1 MGRAV
6 VSIVQSASGM
16 RALWVS
22 MPVMVACL
30 AASARADTAGDPA
43 SEPGAAG
50 EADAVNAAAAVDVSA
65 VAAAAGAPGAAGAEE
80 AAGATARREAAA
92 LARARRDGTSEDA
105 GYAGAPIA
113 VSVSSPVGWLRD
125 TFGASVYVAPGAHS
139 VIRAN
144 FSRYDAESLLLS
156 LLANF
161 ENAPHHGT
169 ITDLG
174 IGWSWYP
181 RRPWDG
187 FLLELGVNRRER
199 DTWVHSEIE
208 DRVDTTSTT
217 YAGRALIGW
226 SWMLNRRMFL
236 AIAVGASAGR
246 EKGRDKITP
255 EFPREMPTT
264 QAVDRTQVDF
274 ESYWRLGVVFGR

>member
-1 MGRAV
+1 
-6 VSIVQSASGM
+6 
-16 RALWVS
+16 
-22 MPVMVACL
+22 MVACL
-30 AASARADTAGDPA
+30 AASARADTAGDP
-43 SEPGAAG
+43 EGGPGADG
-50 EADAVNAAAAVDVSA
+50 AVNAAEAVD
-65 VAAAAGAPGAAGAEE
+65 VAAAA
-80 AAGATARREAAA
+80 RAAA
-92 LARARRDGTSEDA
+92 LREAPSPSPSARE
-105 GYAGAPIA
+105 GAPEEVAHGGPPIA
-113 VSVSSPVGWLRD
+113 LAVSSPVGWLRG
-125 TFGASVYVAPGAHS
+125 TLGASVYVAPSAHS
-139 VIRAN
+139 AIRAN

-156 LLANF
+156 VLASF

-199 DTWVHSEIE
+199 ETWIRPESE

-226 SWMLNRRMFL
+226 SWMITRHTFL

-264 QAVDRTQVDF
+264 QAVDRTQVEF
-274 ESYWRLGVVFGR
+274 ESYWRVGMVFGR